1 MFRTMRAGG
10 KTYNLDPMLLDI
22 FFSYC
27 KMMAPLLQSHP
38 EVTLRERTATCH
50 ENVYKTRIEN
60 SPYSS
65 YQAIMTQSI
74 ALPKLPVAG
83 CPRSRDSLLLGMYF
97 FPAGTYE
104 KPLSQIHISKTLI
117 PKFGGHVLD
126 YNQALLLRN
135 RSSKT
140 PFCYV
145 VLQTTELLDQVIQ
158 LNSQSGELSKHLIQ
172 VHNMMSSSFKFI
184 LADFFLDLDKQL
196 VNETR
201 FVDPEKYIIAPK
213 RSPRAVRVTDT
224 PYLLKLNRGEINQSG
239 ISASSAVK
247 NAARQSSEKT
257 KRKRS
262 GIDGKATRYKF
273 GKRPRRSWLIDNEEK
288 NEPSSSIDEE
298 NSVN

>member
-1 MFRTMRAGG
+1 M
-10 KTYNLDPMLLDI
+10 
-22 FFSYC
+22 
-27 KMMAPLLQSHP
+27 
-38 EVTLRERTATCH
+38 
-50 ENVYKTRIEN
+50 
-60 SPYSS
+60 
-65 YQAIMTQSI
+65 
-74 ALPKLPVAG
+74 
-83 CPRSRDSLLLGMYF
+83 
-97 FPAGTYE
+97 
-104 KPLSQIHISKTLI
+104 
-117 PKFGGHVLD
+117 
-126 YNQALLLRN
+126 
-135 RSSKT
+135 
-140 PFCYV
+140 
-145 VLQTTELLDQVIQ
+145 
-158 LNSQSGELSKHLIQ
+158 
-172 VHNMMSSSFKFI
+172 
-184 LADFFLDLDKQL
+184 DLDKQL

-273 GKRPRRSWLIDNEEK
+273 VKRRLIDNEEK

>member
-1 MFRTMRAGG
+1 M
-10 KTYNLDPMLLDI
+10 
-22 FFSYC
+22 
-27 KMMAPLLQSHP
+27 
-38 EVTLRERTATCH
+38 
-50 ENVYKTRIEN
+50 
-60 SPYSS
+60 
-65 YQAIMTQSI
+65 
-74 ALPKLPVAG
+74 
-83 CPRSRDSLLLGMYF
+83 
-97 FPAGTYE
+97 
-104 KPLSQIHISKTLI
+104 
-117 PKFGGHVLD
+117 
-126 YNQALLLRN
+126 
-135 RSSKT
+135 
-140 PFCYV
+140 
-145 VLQTTELLDQVIQ
+145 
-158 LNSQSGELSKHLIQ
+158 
-172 VHNMMSSSFKFI
+172 
-184 LADFFLDLDKQL
+184 DLDKQL